1 MLQNFTANKK
11 QSKIYSQNGDVFD
24 KKTTVK

>member
-11 QSKIYSQNGDVFD
+11 QSKIYSQKGDVFD